1 MQQKQFE
8 QEIRKQ
14 ININKKMKEIAK
26 IKVKINET
34 GNRKP
39 VEKTSEARVDFFKR

>member
-14 ININKKMKEIAK
+14 ININKKMKDIAK
-26 IKVKINET
+26 IKVKINEL
-34 GNRKP
+34 
-39 VEKTSEARVDFFKR
+39 KTKMSIEDISY

>member
-26 IKVKINET
+26 IKVKINEL
-34 GNRKP
+34 
-39 VEKTSEARVDFFKR
+39 KTKMSIEDISY